1 MEGLIFGILRYP
13 ERGIIVAAKEEKAEL
28 AKSVA
33 KERQLT
39 SSTPQETRESD
50 KVNDSPTVP
59 ITVTNLST
67 LNSEAP
73 EWQGIKWCPFPNV
86 MQTQRDINQ
95 APPQCQ

>member
-1 MEGLIFGILRYP
+1 MEGLVFGILRYQ
-13 ERGIIVAAKEEKAEL
+13 KEELLLQQKKKKLRIETEL

-39 SSTPQETRESD
+39 TSTPQETRESD

-59 ITVTNLST
+59 ITETNLST

-73 EWQGIKWCPFPNV
+73 EW
-86 MQTQRDINQ
+86 
-95 APPQCQ
+95 